1 MNTNI
6 YNNKIIVF
14 ESKAIDALKAAAT
27 IDSFTY
33 TYVMTFDNVVMV
45 SFDND
50 VEEPKYKRTLSDLMT
65 RVIDVLK
72 KYNIEYKIK
81 GMKF

>member
-14 ESKAIDALKAAAT
+14 ETKAIDALKAATT
-27 IDSFTY
+27 IDSYTY
-33 TYVMTFDNVVMV
+33 TYVMMFDNVVMV

-50 VEEPKYKRTLSDLMT
+50 VEEPKYKRTLNDL
-65 RVIDVLK
+65 IEKCINVLK

>member
-14 ESKAIDALKAAAT
+14 ETKAIDALKAAAT

-33 TYVMTFDNVVMV
+33 TYVMTFDDVVMV

-65 RVIDVLK
+65 KVIDILK

>member
-14 ESKAIDALKAAAT
+14 ETTAVDALKAATT
-27 IDSFTY
+27 IDSYTY
-33 TYVMTFDNVVMV
+33 TYVMMFDSVVMV

-50 VEEPKYKRTLSDLMT
+50 VEEPKFNRTMTDLMKKC
-65 RVIDVLK
+65 IEVLK
-72 KYNIEYKIK
+72 EYKIDYKLK

>member
-14 ESKAIDALKAAAT
+14 ESKAVDALKAAAT
-27 IDSFTY
+27 IDSFIY

-45 SFDND
+45 TFDND
-50 VEEPKYKRTLSDLMT
+50 AEEPKYKRTLSDLMT
-65 RVIDVLK
+65 KVIDVLK
-72 KYNIEYKIK
+72 KYNIEYKTK
-81 GMKF
+81 EMKF

>member
-14 ESKAIDALKAAAT
+14 ETKATDALKAATT
-27 IDSFTY
+27 IDSYTY
-33 TYVMTFDNVVMV
+33 TYVMMFDDVVIV
-45 SFDND
+45 TFDND
-50 VEEPKYKRTLSDLMT
+50 VEEPKFHRTLEELMKKC
-65 RVIDVLK
+65 IDVLK

>member
-14 ESKAIDALKAAAT
+14 ETKAVDALKAAAT

-33 TYVMTFDNVVMV
+33 TYIMTFDNVVMV

-65 RVIDVLK
+65 KVIDVLK

>member
-72 KYNIEYKIK
+72 KYKIEYKIK

>member
-14 ESKAIDALKAAAT
+14 KSEATDALKAATT

-33 TYVMTFDNVVMV
+33 TYVMIFDNVVCVM
-45 SFDND
+45 FDND
-50 VEEPKYKRTLSDLMT
+50 VEEPKYKRTLKGLMEKC
-65 RVIDVLK
+65 VNVLDEYK
-72 KYNIEYKIK
+72 IEYKIK

>member
-14 ESKAIDALKAAAT
+14 ETKAVDALKAAAT
-27 IDSFTY
+27 IDAFTY
-33 TYVMTFDNVVMV
+33 TYIMTFDNVVMV

-65 RVIDVLK
+65 KVIDVLK

>member
-14 ESKAIDALKAAAT
+14 ETKAIDALKAATT

-45 SFDND
+45 TFNND

-65 RVIDVLK
+65 KVIDVLK
-72 KYNIEYKIK
+72 IYKIEYKIK

>member
-14 ESKAIDALKAAAT
+14 EAKAIDALKAAAT

-65 RVIDVLK
+65 KVIDVLK
-72 KYNIEYKIK
+72 KYKIEYKIK

>member
-14 ESKAIDALKAAAT
+14 ETKAVDALKAATT
-27 IDSFTY
+27 IYSYTY
-33 TYVMTFDNVVMV
+33 TYVMMFDDVVMV
-45 SFDND
+45 TFDND
-50 VEEPKYKRTLSDLMT
+50 VEEPKFHRTLEELMKKC
-65 RVIDVLK
+65 IDVLK

>member
-14 ESKAIDALKAAAT
+14 ETKAVDALKAAAT

-33 TYVMTFDNVVMV
+33 TYIMTFDNVVMV

-65 RVIDVLK
+65 KVIDVLK
-72 KYNIEYKIK
+72 KYKIEYKIK

>member
-14 ESKAIDALKAAAT
+14 KTNSVNALKAAT
-27 IDSFTY
+27 EINKTLYVYVLIFDDV
-33 TYVMTFDNVVMV
+33 VMTAFKNK
-45 SFDND
+45 
-50 VEEPKYKRTLSDLMT
+50 VEKDYTNGLDDLIEEIT
-65 RVIDVLK
+65 NILK

>member
-14 ESKAIDALKAAAT
+14 ETKAVDALKAAAT

-33 TYVMTFDNVVMV
+33 TYIMTFDNVVMV

-50 VEEPKYKRTLSDLMT
+50 VEEPKYKRSLNDLMEKC
-65 RVIDVLK
+65 INVLK
-72 KYNIEYKIK
+72 NYNIEYKIK
-81 GMKF
+81 EMKF

>member
-14 ESKAIDALKAAAT
+14 ETKATDALKAATT
-27 IDSFTY
+27 IDSFMY
-33 TYVMTFDNVVMV
+33 TYVMIFDNVVMV
-45 SFDND
+45 TFDND
-50 VEEPKYKRTLSDLMT
+50 VEEPKYNRSLKDLMEKS
-65 RVIDVLK
+65 INVLK
-72 KYNIEYKIK
+72 KYNIEYKLK